1 MIAPEAARRALAAR
15 VAEVASRGAEAHAE
29 EFGQLAARLARRGLD
44 VEALLARLSRLRIAV
59 PSWALGTGGTRFG
72 RFAEAGEPANLFQK
86 IDDVAAL
93 DALTG
98 ANGEVSLHIPW
109 DEPEDVAA
117 TRQYLEAS
125 RVACGPI
132 NSNTFQDG
140 ARPNDPRAS
149 WKFGSVSNAFEAAR
163 ERAIE
168 HNLHV
173 VEIGER
179 LGSRALTVWLP
190 DGSNHPGQHDF
201 RGALD
206 RTIESLRRVHEA
218 LPPGWSMYT
227 EHKPFEPAF
236 YSSVNPDWGASLLI
250 ARELGENCRCL
261 VDLGHHLPNANIE
274 QVVAMLLRERRL
286 GGFHFNDSS
295 YGDDDLTAGS
305 IRPYRLF
312 LVCCELAAGEADGL
326 VEDHP
331 LDLMIDA
338 SHNIKDPMEDILQST
353 EAILLAH
360 AQAFLVDREALGAAR
375 AANDAALAQEILQDG
390 FRTDARPLLR
400 EMRRRKGAAPDPLR
414 AFREIGYRAEAAA
427 RRGHARATGL

>member
-1 MIAPEAARRALAAR
+1 MSSPEAARRALAAR
-15 VAEVASRGAEAHAE
+15 VAEVASRGAAAHQE
-29 EFGQLAARLARRGLD
+29 EFGQLAARLARRGVD
-44 VEALLARLSRLRIAV
+44 VEALLARLASLRIAV

-72 RFAEAGEPANLFQK
+72 RFPEAGEPATLFQK

-109 DEPEDVAA
+109 DEPGDVAA
-117 TRQYLEAS
+117 ARQYLEAS
-125 RVACGPI
+125 GVACGPI

-149 WKFGSVSNAFEAAR
+149 WKFGSVSNAFEEAR
-163 ERAIE
+163 ARAVD

-173 VEIGER
+173 VDLGAR

-206 RTIESLRRVHEA
+206 RTIDSLRRVHEA

-236 YSSVNPDWGASLLI
+236 YSSVNPDWGASLLV

-326 VEDHP
+326 VDDHP

-360 AQAFLVDREALGAAR
+360 AQAFLVDRAALRAAQS
-375 AANDAALAQEILQDG
+375 ANDAALAQEILQDG

-400 EMRRRKGAAPDPLR
+400 EARRRKGAALEPLR

-427 RRGHARATGL
+427 RRGHARAAGL